1 MKKYDWSNCK
11 NILCIR
17 PDNMG
22 DVLMTQPAMRALK
35 KSLPGRKITL
45 LTSMMGAEIAQKL
58 PEVDDIMVFDVPW
71 IRTKA
76 EDNDS
81 EAIHELVSKLKTRNF
96 DAAAVFTNYS
106 QSALPTAMVCYLA
119 EIPQVLAY
127 SRENPYKLINNWMP
141 DHEPF
146 SFPVH
151 GVQRQLDLVAA
162 TGACSPDKKL
172 HLEVSKDTEEAALQ
186 KLKSEGLDPESPWL
200 IMHPGVSEDKRK
212 YPVEL
217 YGQAAKL
224 LAAEGYQILITALE
238 CEKDLAKGVRRTAG
252 DSTFNLAGKL
262 SLDDF
267 IALINLAP
275 VIISNNTASVH
286 VAAATGTPVVD
297 LYARTNPEHTPWMVE
312 NRVFYFDVPRSIQS
326 KNTTLVHTTPHNK
339 MPSPGPRDIAVAVKE
354 LIEGVP
360 LEKSDIPIEMMNWS
374 NGKSNGTHTYLQ
386 QERRFSSNAYVPLL
400 SEL

>member
-1 MKKYDWSNCK
+1 MKKYDWSSCK

-22 DVLMTQPAMRALK
+22 DVLMTQPAIRALK
-35 KSLPGRKITL
+35 QSLPGRKITL
-45 LTSMMGAEIAQKL
+45 LTSEMGAEIAGKL
-58 PEVDDIMVFDVPW
+58 PEVDDLMVFDVPW
-71 IRTKA
+71 VQTKA
-76 EDNDS
+76 ENNDS
-81 EAIHELVSKLKTRNF
+81 EAIYGLVNELKARTF
-96 DAAAVFTNYS
+96 DAAAIFTNYS

-119 EIPQVLAY
+119 EIPRVLAY
-127 SRENPYKLINNWMP
+127 SRENPYKLINNWLP

-151 GVQRQLDLVAA
+151 GVQRQLDLVSA
-162 TGACSPDKKL
+162 TGACISDRKL
-172 HLEVSKDTEEAALQ
+172 HLDVPKDIEDAALR
-186 KLKSEGLDPESPWL
+186 KLEDEGMDPNTPWL

-224 LAAEGYQILITALE
+224 LAAEGYQLLVTALE
-238 CEKDLAKGVRRTAG
+238 CEKDLASEVVQIAG
-252 DSTFNLAGKL
+252 TGSFNLAGKF

-275 VIISNNTASVH
+275 VIVSNNTASVH
-286 VAAATGTPVVD
+286 IAAATGTPVVD

-312 NRVFYFDVPRSIQS
+312 NRVFYFDVPKSIQS
-326 KNTTLVHTTPHNK
+326 KNTTLVHTTPRK
-339 MPSPGPRDIAVAVKE
+339 GMPSPGPQDIVVAVRE

-360 LEKSDIPIEMMNWS
+360 LEKSEISLEMMNWS
-374 NGKSNGTHTYLQ
+374 NGKSNGTHTNLQ
-386 QERRFSSNAYVPLL
+386 QERRFSSNTYGSLL
-400 SEL
+400 SEF